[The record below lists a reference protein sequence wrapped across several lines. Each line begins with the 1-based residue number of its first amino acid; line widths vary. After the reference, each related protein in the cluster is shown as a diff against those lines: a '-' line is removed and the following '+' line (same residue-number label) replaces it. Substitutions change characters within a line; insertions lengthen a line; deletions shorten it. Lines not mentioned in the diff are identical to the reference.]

1 MSIVDNLKLELL
13 GEEKVTLVKQHTQN
27 LKAYELYLRGRYF
40 WNKRTGEDM
49 KKSVEYFEQAIE
61 EDPLYALAYT
71 GLAFSYVTLGE
82 WNILPAKEVFPK
94 AKAAATKALE
104 IDNSLAEAHV
114 PLGAVKCNFDWD
126 WQGAEREYKLA
137 IELNPNDASA
147 HQWYSEYLAVMGRF
161 KEAFREIKRAQELDP
176 LSLIINTVEA
186 YLLFFAREYDKGI
199 EQCRKVLEMDP
210 HFPPAHRYLGLNYW
224 GNDMYEEAL
233 EEFEK
238 MNNHLFQAV
247 TYAKM
252 EKVTEAK
259 KILENLIEISNKEDV
274 PGISLAIAGIYFALG
289 EDDQGFKWLERA
301 YEKRDRGMVEIKVA
315 PIYDSVRSDPRY
327 KALLK
332 KMNLE

>member
-1 MSIVDNLKLELL
+1 M
-13 GEEKVTLVKQHTQN
+13 
-27 LKAYELYLRGRYF
+27 
-40 WNKRTGEDM
+40 
-49 KKSVEYFEQAIE
+49 
-61 EDPLYALAYT
+61 YALAYT
-71 GLAFSYVTLGE
+71 GLAYSYVTLGE

-94 AKAAATKALE
+94 AKGAAKKALE

-126 WQGAEREYKLA
+126 WKGAEREYKLA

-147 HQWYSEYLAVMGRF
+147 HQWYSEYLAMMGRF

-176 LSLIINTVEA
+176 LSLIINVVEA
-186 YLLFFAREYDKGI
+186 YHSYFAREYDRGI

-210 HFPPAHRYLGLNYW
+210 HFRPAHYHIGLNYLE
-224 GNDMYEEAL
+224 NDMYEEAL

-238 MNNHLFQAV
+238 LNDHSSQAI

-259 KILENLIEISNKEDV
+259 KLLENLIEISNKEDV
-274 PGISLAIAGIYFALG
+274 PGTSLNIARIYFALG

-301 YEKRDRGMVEIKVA
+301 YEKRDRGMVFIKTE
-315 PIYDSVRSDPRY
+315 PSYDSVRSDPRY